1 MVIGGDRD
9 RVKIIAYKNIKWD
22 GSAPHI
28 SMSDDEH
35 AADTSLGGLPEREQR
50 RDVGEGERGEQKGK
64 SVAEDWLD
72 EHFEPAFFE
81 LRYLL
86 LVPVLVSFVG
96 SFVMFFMGT
105 YNTYSAVT
113 AIVVRGDF
121 GQTAVIL
128 PIIKALDAFLIGIIL
143 VIFSFGIYDFFI
155 SVLEP
160 ADHAGVRPDW
170 FKFESTGELK
180 NKLIEVVLVIL
191 SIKFF
196 EQIVGNT
203 DQLDEPMLY
212 LVIPVGAA
220 ILAVSLGFFK
230 WATH

>member
-1 MVIGGDRD
+1 MV
-9 RVKIIAYKNIKWD
+9 
-22 GSAPHI
+22 
-28 SMSDDEH
+28 DDEH
-35 AADTSLGGLPEREQR
+35 AADTSLGGMAERGQEGTVAEAERE
-50 RDVGEGERGEQKGK
+50 GSK
-64 SVAEDWLD
+64 SVAEGWLD
-72 EHFEPAFFE
+72 DHFEPRFFE

-105 YNTYSAVT
+105 YNTYNAVT
-113 AIVVRGDF
+113 AIVFRGDF

-170 FKFESTGELK
+170 FKFDSTGELK

-196 EQIVGNT
+196 EQIVANT
-203 DQLDEPMLY
+203 DQLDDPVLY